1 MEYYVLF
8 KKLWRN
14 FLDGQLSEKM
24 VKKYKETQ
32 IDKERVKNM
41 QGSKFS
47 VLINLHILLTF
58 STNK

>member
-14 FLDGQLSEKM
+14 FFDGQLSEKM
-24 VKKYKETQ
+24 VEKYKETQ
-32 IDKERVKNM
+32 IDKECVKNM
-41 QGSKFS
+41 QKSKFS

-58 STNK
+58 STNE